1 MEEKQHQ
8 EAEPDEAS
16 KDHSISSL
24 LVANL
29 THQIVHA
36 RHAAGSTDNAPVDI
50 CNSFTLNPKVLI
62 DSVCLAQHSVDHVM
76 AVVDSAPL
84 FEHVVGLRG
93 SGVRCAVG
101 IDVGADIGEEVR
113 TVARLCNC

>member
-8 EAEPDEAS
+8 KAEPDETS

-29 THQIVHA
+29 ADQIIHA
-36 RHAAGSTDNAPVDI
+36 RHVAGSTDNAPVNVCDG
-50 CNSFTLNPKVLI
+50 FTLNSKVLI
-62 DSVCLAQHSVDHVM
+62 DSVCLTQHAVNHIM

-93 SGVRCAVG
+93 GGVRCAVG
-101 IDVGADIGEEVR
+101 INVGADIGEEIR
-113 TVARLCNC
+113 TVARL